1 VFSIAEPKFMYHAED
16 DTAWRYQPLAI
27 DNDDELVGI
36 AMCQIDQAHCGFAA
50 TGDIEHG
57 EAAARLQ
64 LG

>member
-1 VFSIAEPKFMYHAED
+1 MYHAED